1 MSFMEI
7 LQWWEAWLFAAIGG
21 VIIWFIK
28 ISFNGIR
35 ETRRKEMKE
44 FKQEVLNN
52 MHNIVQENENKINKI
67 IKDQDNEVMLYMKEE
82 DKNLLQSL
90 ELINKQLLVNQ
101 KGLLSLQEKIFK
113 AECKKLLEQ
122 EYITY
127 EEMEHCSSNH
137 VAYNDLGGNHHGDE
151 LFKMVENKFNTQ
163 SLK

>member
-7 LQWWEAWLFAAIGG
+7 IQWWEAWLFAAIGG

-35 ETRRKEMKE
+35 ETRRKEMRE
-44 FKQEVLNN
+44 FKQEVL
-52 MHNIVQENENKINKI
+52 NIVQENENKIDKI
-67 IKDQDNEVMLYMKEE
+67 IKDDNDEVMLYIKEE

-90 ELINKQLLVNQ
+90 ESINKQLLVNQ

-122 EYITY
+122 EYVTY

-151 LFKMVENKFNTQ
+151 LFKMVENKFNAQ

>member
-7 LQWWEAWLFAAIGG
+7 IQWWEAWLFAAIGG

-44 FKQEVLNN
+44 FKQEVLN
-52 MHNIVQENENKINKI
+52 IVQENENKIDKI
-67 IKDQDNEVMLYMKEE
+67 IKNDNDEVISYVKEE
-82 DKNLLQSL
+82 DKNILQSL
-90 ELINKQLLVNQ
+90 ELINKQLLINQ

-151 LFKMVENKFNTQ
+151 LFKMVENKFNAQ

>member
-7 LQWWEAWLFAAIGG
+7 IQWWEAWLFAAIGG

-35 ETRRKEMKE
+35 ETRRKEMRE
-44 FKQEVLNN
+44 FKQEVL
-52 MHNIVQENENKINKI
+52 NIVQENENKIDKI
-67 IKDQDNEVMLYMKEE
+67 IKDDNDEVMLYIKEE

-90 ELINKQLLVNQ
+90 ESINKQLLVNQ

-151 LFKMVENKFNTQ
+151 LFKMVENKFNAQ